1 MKKIEFNLDGHSHS
15 GFAQLIGDQIWMH
28 FAGRTFSVPNQTS
41 QQNSGR
47 KNSHKTALKSGTIVS
62 PMPGKITKILVK
74 VGDSVDE
81 NQNILV
87 MEAMK
92 MEYSL
97 KTNVCGIVKEICF
110 TANAQV
116 TLGATLAI
124 VEKVTPT

>member
-1 MKKIEFNLDGHSHS
+1 MKKIKYSSEGATHS
-15 GFAQLIGDQIWMH
+15 GTAQLIGDQIWMH
-28 FAGRTFSVPNQTS
+28 FSGRTFSVSNLAS
-41 QQNSGR
+41 QQNLDR
-47 KNSHKTALKSGTIVS
+47 KDFRKAALKSGNIVS

-97 KTNVCGIVKEICF
+97 KTHVRGIVKEICF
-110 TANAQV
+110 NVDAQV
-116 TLGATLAI
+116 SLGATLAI
-124 VEKVTPT
+124 IEKITPA